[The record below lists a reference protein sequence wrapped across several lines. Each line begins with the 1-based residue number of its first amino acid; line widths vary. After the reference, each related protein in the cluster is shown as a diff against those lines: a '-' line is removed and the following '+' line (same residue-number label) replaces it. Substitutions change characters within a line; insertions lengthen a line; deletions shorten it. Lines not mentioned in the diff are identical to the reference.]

1 MGTTTYTYL
10 YGPVPSHRLGRSLGI
25 DLVPYKICSYD
36 CIYCQLGSIGS
47 TIVTRKKY
55 ADNDRILEELQRKL
69 SDHSQPDF
77 ISLAG
82 SGEPTLHSGIGELI
96 RRIKMLTT
104 VPLAVL
110 TNGSLL
116 WLPEVQ
122 EDLMAADL
130 VLPSLDAGDPT
141 TFQQANRPDSSISFD
156 QMVQGLID
164 FTGRFA
170 GEVWLEVL
178 LLAGISDDEPS
189 VRRIAKLVE
198 RIKPA
203 RVQLNTVYRPPAES
217 FACGV
222 THGQL
227 CHLSSLFSGLVDCIS
242 DAPAPA
248 AATESTGLSHQDE
261 IIAFARRRPC
271 TIHDLST
278 GLNLHLNDVLKQ
290 VRLLTDSGSLIEI
303 AGKRGYFGVPP
314 AVDILTKSCN

>member
-1 MGTTTYTYL
+1 MGTTAYTYL

-47 TIVTRKKY
+47 TTVTRKEY

-69 SDHSQPDF
+69 ADHSHPEY

-96 RRIKMLTT
+96 RRIKLLTT

-116 WLPEVQ
+116 WLPEVR

-130 VLPSLDAGDPT
+130 VLPSLDAGDPV
-141 TFQQANRPDSSISFD
+141 TFQQANRPDSSINFD

-164 FTGRFA
+164 FTSCFT

-178 LLAGISDDEPS
+178 LLAGISDTEPA
-189 VRRIAKLVE
+189 VRRIAALVDQ
-198 RIKPA
+198 IKPA

-217 FACGV
+217 FARSV
-222 THGQL
+222 APAQL
-227 CHLSSLFSGLVDCIS
+227 RHLSSLFSGFVDCIN
-242 DAPAPA
+242 DAPAHA
-248 AATESTGLSHQDE
+248 TATESTDLPHQDE

-290 VRLLTDSGSLIEI
+290 VRFLTDSGILVEV
-303 AGKRGYFGVPP
+303 AGKRGYFAIPP
-314 AVDILTKSCN
+314 AVGTPTEGCN